1 MSPMKMAFSLKLY
14 EVYLDVSDEPWF
26 FLVKHRT
33 YLSLLSSVSLVR
45 MPFSLLSFMFT
56 IDAHV

>member
-14 EVYLDVSDEPWF
+14 EVYLGVSDESWF

-33 YLSLLSSVSLVR
+33 YLTLLCSVSLVR
-45 MPFSLLSFMFT
+45 MPSSLLSSMFT
-56 IDAHV
+56 IDAPV